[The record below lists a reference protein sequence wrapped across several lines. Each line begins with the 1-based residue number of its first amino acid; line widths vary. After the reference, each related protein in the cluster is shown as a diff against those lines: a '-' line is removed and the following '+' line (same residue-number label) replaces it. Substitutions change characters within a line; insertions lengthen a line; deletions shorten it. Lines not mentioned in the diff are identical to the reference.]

1 MIAPPTLQAKN
12 ITVRVGDRALLDDVT
27 LTLPPG
33 SMTVLLGPNGAGKTT
48 LIRVL
53 AGILPATV
61 GDVYLGSLRL
71 REQGRSAI
79 ARQCAYLPQ
88 QTGTSFEMRVE
99 DVVALGRYPHV
110 GTWGGLSRADYD
122 RVAWAMERVGLAA
135 LRHRTLPTLSGGE
148 RQRVFLARALAQEA
162 PILLLDEP
170 ISALDI
176 GRQLELMALLAE
188 LHHDGHTILA
198 ALHDLR
204 PAMDFFPRA
213 ILLNGGRLTADG
225 PTGAVVF
232 GQALESAFGV
242 RVSAGEGLCLY
253 PITEAAEG
261 RPLRLSG
268 SS

>member
-1 MIAPPTLQAKN
+1 MIMPPTLQAKN
-12 ITVRVGDRALLDDVT
+12 VTVCLGERALLNDVT
-27 LTLPPG
+27 LTLPSG

-53 AGILPATV
+53 AGILPATA
-61 GDVYLGSLRL
+61 GDVFLGSLRL
-71 REQGRSAI
+71 RELGRSAT
-79 ARQCAYLPQ
+79 AQRCAYLPQ

-99 DVVALGRYPHV
+99 GVVTLGRYPHL
-110 GTWGGLSRADYD
+110 GLWGVLSRADYD
-122 RVAWAMERVGLAA
+122 RVAWAMERVGLTT
-135 LRHRTLPTLSGGE
+135 LRDRTLPTLSGGE

-204 PAMDFFPRA
+204 PAVDFFPRA
-213 ILLNGGRLTADG
+213 ILLSGGRLTADG
-225 PTGAVVF
+225 PTGTVVF

-242 RVSAGEGLCLY
+242 RVSVGEGLRLC
-253 PITEAAEG
+253 PITEADDG
-261 RPLRLSG
+261 RPLRPLG
-268 SS
+268 SL

>member
-1 MIAPPTLQAKN
+1 VIAPPTLQAKN

-53 AGILPATV
+53 AGILPATA
-61 GDVYLGSLRL
+61 GEVYLGSLRL
-71 REQGRSAI
+71 RDLGRSAI

-88 QTGTSFEMRVE
+88 QTGTGFELRVE
-99 DVVALGRYPHV
+99 DVIALGRYPHV
-110 GTWGGLSRADYD
+110 GMWGGLSRADYE
-122 RVAWAMERVGLAA
+122 RVAWAMERVGLTA

-162 PILLLDEP
+162 PLLLLDEP
-170 ISALDI
+170 IAALDI
-176 GRQLELMALLAE
+176 GRQLEFIALLAD
-188 LHHDGHTILA
+188 LHRDGHTILA

-204 PAMDFFPRA
+204 PALDYFPRA
-213 ILLNGGRLTADG
+213 VLLSEGRLTAEG
-225 PTGAVVF
+225 STGAVVF

-242 RVSAGEGLCLY
+242 RVRVGESLRLC
-253 PITEAAEG
+253 PISEANEG
-261 RPLRLSG
+261 RTLQILGPL
-268 SS
+268 